1 MISFVLSIRIMGRR
15 QAGEGHSQNAKA
27 KSNYH
32 LVLGNWRKGNTYPW
46 GITLYNSREKQLTSN
61 PS

>member
-1 MISFVLSIRIMGRR
+1 MISFVLSIRIMGRS

-27 KSNYH
+27 KSNNH
-32 LVLGNWRKGNTYPW
+32 LVLGNWRKG
-46 GITLYNSREKQLTSN
+46 IHTLGALPYTRKEKQLTSN

>member
-1 MISFVLSIRIMGRR
+1 MISFVLSIRIVGRR

-32 LVLGNWRKGNTYPW
+32 LVLGNWRKG
-46 GITLYNSREKQLTSN
+46 IHTLGALPYTRKEKQLTSN